1 MRSRLVLMVGLLLVW
16 PCGMAGAMP
25 PPEDTPEEVLRTE
38 IILEARSPQTGER
51 LTAADYA
58 QVEAAQGERA
68 YDPELDPQVRHLI
81 FLLQL
86 RNMLKPIIPFI
97 P

>member
-1 MRSRLVLMVGLLLVW
+1 
-16 PCGMAGAMP
+16 MASAIP
-25 PPEDTPEEVLRTE
+25 PPEDTPDEVLRTE

-51 LTAADYA
+51 LTAAEYV
-58 QVEAAQGERA
+58 QVEAAQAERA
-68 YDPELDPQVRHLI
+68 YDPELDPRIRHII

-86 RNMLKPIIPFI
+86 RRALEPIIPFF